1 LFSTTITGVVEL
13 CQTALYNF
21 EIKKEKTVDDHDKEK
36 REISKWASRL
46 LGRMNDFVARE
57 QSQKEKKEGSKDGAG
72 DEECNNHEEG
82 ASSVLENDAW
92 EEILAMSVATDRT
105 TSSYTS
111 ILNHEHNNNDD
122 ASTSSSEQQQQQQAS
137 LESTATAAAAATT
150 TTTTTTTYSDTT
162 STDTSTTARRVKK
175 KKSTISAFTCPI
187 TCRIFDDPVTTADG
201 MTYERTAIE
210 RWLNEHDTSP
220 LTGIVLPHKY
230 LTTNYALRSAIED
243 WKVVQEEEEKR
254 DRENSRNGSSCNP
267 LNGDSEDDGDDGDDE
282 YDARMNEDTRTTRLD
297 FMNRRNTDTHVYWY
311 DPYYAV
317 QNKSS
322 NEMESQGMI
331 YYATLRPNE
340 NWCVD
345 TSIGHQW
352 VAYDHDHQNEIGRWI
367 ASRSLPLVVFL
378 PNLNSKGKGSD
389 GNGCTRE
396 EKDKRAL

>member
-1 LFSTTITGVVEL
+1 
-13 CQTALYNF
+13 
-21 EIKKEKTVDDHDKEK
+21 
-36 REISKWASRL
+36 
-46 LGRMNDFVARE
+46 MNDFVARE

-137 LESTATAAAAATT
+137 LESTATAAAAATTT